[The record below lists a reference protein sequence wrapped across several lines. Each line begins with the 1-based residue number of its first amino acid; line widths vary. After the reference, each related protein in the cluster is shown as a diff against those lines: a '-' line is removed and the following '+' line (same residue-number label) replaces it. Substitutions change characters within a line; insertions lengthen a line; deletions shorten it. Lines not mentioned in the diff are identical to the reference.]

1 MDVQFAREVPPMVRI
16 HSHIARGHGKNAG
29 AGVQRRVMLFLD
41 LVIFF
46 GTVLKHRGVP
56 PTSMRQTF
64 VMLRAYLPKQFIY
77 SVNNLFTA

>member
-16 HSHIARGHGKNAG
+16 HSHIARGHGKITG
-29 AGVQRRVMLFLD
+29 AGVQHRVMLFLD

-56 PTSMRQTF
+56 PTSMQQIIILCLLT
-64 VMLRAYLPKQFIY
+64 L
-77 SVNNLFTA
+77 